1 MWRYTGEEEMGEVL
15 GDWGGGGKKNKEKG
29 ERGDLKTRRS
39 QERMWPQMWG
49 KSHKVKP
56 KSLIADAFLCGL
68 KPFSDRHFKF
78 N

>member
-1 MWRYTGEEEMGEVL
+1 MWRYTGGEARGEAL
-15 GDWGGGGKKNKEKG
+15 GDRGVEKNKKNKEKG

-56 KSLIADAFLCGL
+56 KSLIADAFFMWL
-68 KPFSDRHFKF
+68 KTFLRQTF
-78 N
+78 

>member
-1 MWRYTGEEEMGEVL
+1 MWRYRGGKARGEA
-15 GDWGGGGKKNKEKG
+15 WGGGGKKTKNKEKG

-56 KSLIADAFLCGL
+56 KSLIADAFFYVAKTFLRQT
-68 KPFSDRHFKF
+68 F
-78 N
+78 